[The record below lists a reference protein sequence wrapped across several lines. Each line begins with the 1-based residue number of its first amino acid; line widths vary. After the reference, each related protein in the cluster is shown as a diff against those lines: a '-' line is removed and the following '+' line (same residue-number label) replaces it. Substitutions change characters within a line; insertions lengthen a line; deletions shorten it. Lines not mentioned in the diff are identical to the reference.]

1 MQSVPTSKNLDHL
14 GLVSGMCDRLNLSSK
29 IDELLPNA
37 NGLHQVS
44 TGTCVKALIL
54 NGLGFAE
61 RRLYLSPH
69 FFSDKPVAHLLG
81 EGLTAEMFND
91 DRLGRCLDD
100 LYAFGVSELFS
111 HLAAQS
117 YEILGLSE
125 EVDSEFR
132 HLDSTSFGLEGQ
144 YNSELDDTEVSCLHV
159 TQGYSRDHRPD
170 LNQVMLNLVVENSSG
185 IPLLMKGLHGNTS
198 DQTSFRQTINDY
210 VERLQ
215 NNGQPICW
223 VADSALYTE
232 ETIGK
237 ISGRYYWIT
246 RVPSKLTAVQELLSQ
261 VKPEHMQFFAEKRLE
276 NYRYQKVGSTYGGV
290 RQEWM
295 VVFSEAGYQREVRSL
310 RKRYLKKSSE
320 EHQGFT
326 KLCKKV
332 FSCEQDA
339 QQAWEQFSK
348 KCQYMEVEALSYTE
362 VKGFKKTGKP
372 PKDAQKQTIGYS
384 ITGYPVTK
392 LAHYEHL
399 RQKQGKFVIAS
410 NDTAERWNNGHKLLG
425 YKGQSNVEKGF
436 RFLKDKAFLAD
447 SFFVKKPER
456 LEAILMI
463 MALSLMVYAALER
476 EIRKKL
482 QQEKE
487 FVLDQTKKETQKPT
501 MKWIF
506 EFFRG
511 IHALWI
517 NQEQPMLILNMNE
530 MHTKVIE
537 LLGQEV
543 RKYYLIE

>member
-1 MQSVPTSKNLDHL
+1 MQSFPISKNLDHL

-29 IDELLPNA
+29 IDELLPNT

-81 EGLTAEMFND
+81 ENLSAEMFND

-132 HLDSTSFGLEGQ
+132 HLDATSFGLEGQ
-144 YNSELDDTEVSCLHV
+144 YNSELNEAEVSCLHI

-185 IPLLMKGLHGNTS
+185 IPLLMEGLHGNTS
-198 DQTSFRQTINDY
+198 DQTSFGQTIDDY

-237 ISGRYYWIT
+237 ISGRHYWIT
-246 RVPSKLTAVQELLSQ
+246 RVPSKLTAVQELLLQ
-261 VKPEHMQFFAEKRLE
+261 VQPEHMQFFTEEKLK
-276 NYRYQKVGSTYGGV
+276 NYRYQKVCNSYGGV

-295 VVFSEAGYQREVRSL
+295 VVFSEAGYKRDVHSL
-310 RKRYLKKSSE
+310 KKRYLKKSSE
-320 EHQGFT
+320 EHQDFI

-332 FSCEQDA
+332 FSCKQDA
-339 QQAWEQFSK
+339 EKAWEQFSK
-348 KCQYMEVEALSYTE
+348 KCQYLSIE
-362 VKGFKKTGKP
+362 DLNFQQVKGFKKPGKP
-372 PKDAQKQTIGYS
+372 PKGAQKQTIGYR
-384 ITGYPVTK
+384 ITGCPLTK
-392 LAHYEHL
+392 LTHYEQL

-410 NDTAERWNNGHKLLG
+410 NDTAQRWGNGHKLLA

-476 EIRKKL
+476 ELRKNL

-511 IHALWI
+511 IHCLWV

-530 MHTKVIE
+530 MHTKVIR

-543 RKYYLIE
+543 RKYYLLE